1 MQRKMLSTVT
11 AAAVALAIGTGLAA
25 AQAPKKGGELNFS
38 VVAEPPNY
46 DCHGSTTFALIHPI
60 APHYSLL
67 VKFDGKDYPKVIPD
81 LAESWTVAPDG
92 MTYTF
97 KIRSGVKFHDGS
109 PLTSEDIKAT
119 YDRIIKPPQGVVSI
133 RKAYYSDLDVSA
145 PNPTTVVFK
154 LKNPMAGVLEAL
166 ASPFNCIYSAAKL
179 KQNPRY
185 PETEIM
191 GTGAFTFV
199 EHVKG
204 SHLGRQALRRLL
216 RAGQAL
222 SRRLQGLL
230 REVER
235 RRSRHPGRSV
245 RRRVPRPQPVREG
258 PAARQDEGQ
267 PDASTRARG
276 STT

>member
-1 MQRKMLSTVT
+1 
-11 AAAVALAIGTGLAA
+11 
-25 AQAPKKGGELNFS
+25 
-38 VVAEPPNY
+38 
-46 DCHGSTTFALIHPI
+46 
-60 APHYSLL
+60 
-67 VKFDGKDYPKVIPD
+67 
-81 LAESWTVAPDG
+81 

-109 PLTSEDIKAT
+109 PLTSEDIKAS
-119 YDRIIKPPQGVVSI
+119 YDRIINPPQGVMSI
-133 RKAYYSDLDVSA
+133 RKAYYSDLDVAA

-191 GTGAFTFV
+191 GSGAFTLV

-204 SHLGRQALRRLL
+204 SQLGRQALRGLL
-216 RAGQAL
+216 RSGQAL
-222 SRRLQGLL
+222 PRRLQGVL

-235 RRSRHPGRSV
+235 RRARASSAASSTPSSAAATP
-245 RRRVPRPQPVREG
+245 RRRPSC
-258 PAARQDEGQ
+258 
-267 PDASTRARG
+267 STR
-276 STT
+276 